1 MIVLGLL
8 AILLVIVQSCS
19 QPKVGIDLFSKG
31 TLKRL
36 SVLDAPP
43 DRPRMNFATING
55 TQMKLSDYEGKIIL
69 LNVWATWC
77 APCIAEMP
85 TLDRLQLAMGDE
97 NFEVITISMDRTA
110 NDAKLWFEENGISAL
125 TPWHDTTYSISGKL
139 RLPGLPTSVLYDVDG
154 REVARLPGEAD
165 WSSSEAKSLISYLV
179 QQN

>member
-1 MIVLGLL
+1 M
-8 AILLVIVQSCS
+8 
-19 QPKVGIDLFSKG
+19 
-31 TLKRL
+31 
-36 SVLDAPP
+36 LDAPP
-43 DRPRMNFATING
+43 DQPRMNFATFNG

-85 TLDRLQLAMGDE
+85 TLDRLQMAMGDE

-110 NDAKLWFEENGISAL
+110 NDAKLWFEENVISAL

-139 RLPGLPTSVLYDVDG
+139 RLPGLPTSLLYDVDG
-154 REVARLPGEAD
+154 REIARLPGEAD

-179 QQN
+179 QQK

>member
-1 MIVLGLL
+1 MLVLGLV

-19 QPKVGIDLFSKG
+19 QPKVGIGVFSKG

-43 DRPRMNFATING
+43 EQPKMHLKTTNG
-55 TQMKLSDYEGKIIL
+55 TQMKLSDYQGKVIL

-85 TLDRLQLAMGDE
+85 TLNRLQEVMGGK

-110 NDAKLWFEENGISAL
+110 EDAKIWFEENDISVL

-139 RLPGLPTSVLYDVDG
+139 RLPGLPTSILYDVNG
-154 REVARLPGEAD
+154 REIARLPGEAD
-165 WSSSEAKSLISYLV
+165 WSSSEAKSLINYLV
-179 QQN
+179 QQ